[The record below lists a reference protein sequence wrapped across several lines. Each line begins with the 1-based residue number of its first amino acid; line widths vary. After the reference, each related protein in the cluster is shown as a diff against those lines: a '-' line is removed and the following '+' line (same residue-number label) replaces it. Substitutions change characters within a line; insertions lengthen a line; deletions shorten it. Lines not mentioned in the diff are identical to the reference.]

1 MKRQIAIAVLALIGV
16 NGVAF
21 AQMSH
26 DGKADEMAP
35 AATTRNGQT
44 TVDERGSLP
53 PSSYGLINTPNAN
66 TYYFAP

>member
-1 MKRQIAIAVLALIGV
+1 MKRQIAIAVLALIGI

-21 AQMSH
+21 AQASH

-35 AATTRNGQT
+35 ARTTSAAPEG
-44 TVDERGSLP
+44 GSLP
-53 PSSYGLINTPNAN
+53 SSSYGLTNAPNPN

>member
-21 AQMSH
+21 AQVSH
-26 DGKADEMAP
+26 DGKTDEMAP
-35 AATTRNGQT
+35 AAATGAAP
-44 TVDERGSLP
+44 ERGSLP
-53 PSSYGLINTPNAN
+53 PSSYGLINTPNPN